1 MRNEQNLLKISLAAF
16 LGISALM
23 LGACAFNRME
33 SADKK
38 ASSPGTDVNP
48 ISVLT
53 AAAETRQVPL
63 YTEATG
69 SFVAEESSNVAPL
82 TSGRVTETPVDVGAR
97 VEKGQVIARLDDS
110 DALLRLQQAK
120 ASAEQAEAALRQAE
134 ARIGFD
140 GSQFKAEEVP
150 EVLSARASYESAL
163 ADSRMASADAQ
174 RYENLLKTGDIS
186 RSSYEKQMT
195 LAETAKAKADTSVK
209 QYEAALNNARQNYHS
224 MSSARAMLASA
235 RSQLAQAQKALD
247 DTVIRAPISG
257 YVTERQIGVG
267 EYVSPSSRI
276 VTIVR
281 ANPIKLQLQIPGAD
295 ASRIGVGMRVVA
307 KTENYA
313 DREFEGKIT
322 ALNPAL
328 DPNSRSLM
336 AEARFDNPKL
346 ELRPGMFATARV
358 ILPGTE
364 KAIMAPREA
373 VLVDPTIDSS
383 EVFVLQGGKAHV
395 RIVQIGDAGNG
406 LVRILSGVSDSE
418 VVATSRLQQLY
429 DGATV
434 KPMEKS
440 K

>member
-1 MRNEQNLLKISLAAF
+1 
-16 LGISALM
+16 
-23 LGACAFNRME
+23 
-33 SADKK
+33 
-38 ASSPGTDVNP
+38 
-48 ISVLT
+48 
-53 AAAETRQVPL
+53 
-63 YTEATG
+63 
-69 SFVAEESSNVAPL
+69 
-82 TSGRVTETPVDVGAR
+82 
-97 VEKGQVIARLDDS
+97 
-110 DALLRLQQAK
+110 
-120 ASAEQAEAALRQAE
+120 
-134 ARIGFD
+134 
-140 GSQFKAEEVP
+140 
-150 EVLSARASYESAL
+150 
-163 ADSRMASADAQ
+163 
-174 RYENLLKTGDIS
+174 
-186 RSSYEKQMT
+186 
-195 LAETAKAKADTSVK
+195 
-209 QYEAALNNARQNYHS
+209 
-224 MSSARAMLASA
+224 MS
-235 RSQLAQAQKALD
+235 
-247 DTVIRAPISG
+247 
-257 YVTERQIGVG
+257 ERQIAVG
-267 EYVSPSSRI
+267 EYVSLSSKI

-281 ANPIKLQLQIPGAD
+281 ANPIKLQLQIPGTD

-313 DREFEGKIT
+313 AREFEGKIT

-364 KAIMAPREA
+364 KAMMAPREA
-373 VLVDPTIDSS
+373 VLVDPTVDSS

-395 RIVQIGDAGNG
+395 RVVQIGDAGNA

>member
-1 MRNEQNLLKISLAAF
+1 MRSDRKFLMFSMGAF
-16 LGISALM
+16 LGISNLM
-23 LGACAFNRME
+23 LGACAFNRTE

-38 ASSPGTDVNP
+38 ALSPGTEFNP
-48 ISVLT
+48 IAVST
-53 AAAETRQVPL
+53 AVAEAHQVPL

-82 TSGRVTETPVDVGAR
+82 TSGRVTETPVEVGAR

-110 DALLRLQQAK
+110 DASLRLQQAK

-134 ARIGFD
+134 ARIGFN
-140 GSQFKAEEVP
+140 GSGFKAEEVP
-150 EVLSARASYESAL
+150 EALSARASYDSAL
-163 ADSRMASADAQ
+163 ADSRMANADAQ
-174 RYENLLKTGDIS
+174 RYESLLKTGDVS

-195 LAETAKAKADTSVK
+195 LAETAKAKADTSLK
-209 QYEAALNNARQNYHS
+209 QYETALNNARQNYHS
-224 MSSARAMLASA
+224 MASAQALLSNA

-247 DTVIRAPISG
+247 DTIIRAPISG
-257 YVTERQIGVG
+257 YVTERQIAIG

-276 VTIVR
+276 VTIVQE
-281 ANPIKLQLQIPGAD
+281 NPIKLQLQIPGVD
-295 ASRIGVGMRVVA
+295 ASRVGIGMQVA
-307 KTENYA
+307 AKIENYA
-313 DREFEGKIT
+313 AREFEGKIT

-336 AEARFDNPKL
+336 VEAKFDNPKL

-358 ILPGTE
+358 ILHGME

-373 VLVDPTIDSS
+373 VLVDPTINSS
-383 EVFVLQGGKAHV
+383 EAFVVQGGKAHV
-395 RIVQIGDAGNG
+395 RVVQVGDTGNG
-406 LVRILSGVSDSE
+406 MVRFISGVSDSE

-434 KPMEKS
+434 KPTEKS